1 MIDIKTIH
9 KIAQLARLE
18 VNENEA
24 ESHAAQLTK
33 VLKHFEEIS
42 HIDTTNIEPLITPT
56 DIEFVLRAD
65 IVNQPISTEDLLKNA
80 PEKMGQ
86 LLKVPPVI

>member
-9 KIAQLARLE
+9 KIAQLARLQ

-24 ESHAAQLTK
+24 ENHAAQLTK
-33 VLKHFEEIS
+33 VLKHFEELS
-42 HIDTTNIEPLITPT
+42 NIDTTNIEPLMTPT
-56 DIEFVLRAD
+56 EIEFVLRAD
-65 IVNQPISTEDLLKNA
+65 EVHQEISTEELLKNA

-86 LLKVPPVI
+86 LLKVPPVL

>member
-56 DIEFVLRAD
+56 EIEFVLRPD
-65 IVNQPISTEDLLKNA
+65 VVNQSITTEELLRNA